1 MKALELPPG
10 AVHLWQ
16 ARLDLSA
23 DELSRLAETLS
34 PDEQVRAARYRF
46 EVHRRRFVAARG
58 RLRRLVG
65 QYLDCKAEAVRFQY
79 SPCGKPAVVSE
90 TDLRFNLSHSEE
102 VALYAFARG
111 CEVGIDVE
119 RIRETAGWERI
130 AERYFAPGERAQL
143 EAVPP
148 ELRTA
153 AFFQLWTRKEAYLKA
168 RGEGLRFGRLR
179 AEPDRDAGWWV
190 VSLEAPLGYAAA
202 LAVEAAGA
210 VPLLRRMG
218 QPSSPGSTTD
228 RSRP

>member
-1 MKALELPPG
+1 MRALELPPG

-23 DELSRLAETLS
+23 EELSRANQTLS
-34 PDEQVRAARYRF
+34 SDEQARAARYRF
-46 EVHRRRFVAARG
+46 EVHRRRFVAARS
-58 RLRRLVG
+58 RLRRLLA
-65 QYLDCKAEAVRFQY
+65 QYLGCEAVAVRFQY
-79 SPCGKPAVVSE
+79 GPSGKPAVVAD
-90 TDLRFNLSHSEE
+90 TDLRFNISHSED

-111 CEVGIDVE
+111 REVGIDVE

-130 AERYFAPGERAQL
+130 AERYFAPAERALL
-143 EAVPP
+143 EDVPP
-148 ELRTA
+148 ELRAA

-179 AEPDRDAGWWV
+179 AEPDCDAGWWV

-202 LAVEAAGA
+202 LAVEATGA

-218 QPSSPGSTTD
+218 
-228 RSRP
+228 